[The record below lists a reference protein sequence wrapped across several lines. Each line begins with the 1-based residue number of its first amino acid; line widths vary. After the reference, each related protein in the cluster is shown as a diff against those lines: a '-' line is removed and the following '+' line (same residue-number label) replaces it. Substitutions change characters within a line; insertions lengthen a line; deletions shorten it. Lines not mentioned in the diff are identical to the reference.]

1 MCLYVKEK
9 MVVKHQGFG
18 LEFQGEYRYK
28 MLVFDDLWM
37 RLENQLF
44 FSRITFPT
52 YNQKRRYC

>member
-1 MCLYVKEK
+1 MMK

-52 YNQKRRYC
+52 YNQEGRYC